1 MKTFLVRA
9 LAIVFTFQGMIL
21 LIAAYKCESPAM
33 CPDLGDR
40 TEKLFSIAT
49 ATVLSLLTKEP

>member
-1 MKTFLVRA
+1 MRTFLVR
-9 LAIVFTFQGMIL
+9 LLVGVFAFQGIIL
-21 LIAAYKCESPAM
+21 LIAAYKCGSPTQ

-49 ATVLSLLTKEP
+49 ATVLSLLTKEK